1 MAVPLRRVKVAKG
14 GACAIGWRGAVYAA
28 SVQWTLS
35 NLTGEDGEL
44 IERLCY
50 TLDQA
55 CERYADAAG
64 DVIVQACLSIGA
76 PVQRGEILARNHNA
90 ALTHFAEQALQ
101 LVEIGVSESFLIRA
115 LRDRLT
121 KLIDE
126 SSDVGNANSARV
138 ERFGRHWTGVVA

>member
-1 MAVPLRRVKVAKG
+1 VAVPLRRVKVAKG

-76 PVQRGEILARNHNA
+76 PVQRGEILARNHDA
-90 ALTHFAEQALQ
+90 ALTHLAEQALQ

-115 LRDRLT
+115 LRWECQQR
-121 KLIDE
+121 E
-126 SSDVGNANSARV
+126 GG
-138 ERFGRHWTGVVA
+138 RFGRHWTGVVA